1 MKYKE
6 MIAVVCGAVLAAC
19 GPVTPADRMSDSAG
33 GEAAPPRPLSWAF
46 EAPSSW
52 DEQVRIVNEPDEAA
66 RLATQGIHS
75 ARMFEYLPRDTTEA
89 PQPLLGIW
97 VYDSTA
103 WARLAMERGPPRGE
117 EIARGPGVVYIAGIA
132 RTNPFSAG
140 GADSVEFQRRSITLD
155 EVRRA
160 FRVVR

>member
-1 MKYKE
+1 MKYKG
-6 MIAVVCGAVLAAC
+6 MLVVVCGAALAAC
-19 GPVTPADRMSDSAG
+19 GPATPGERISDSAG
-33 GEAAPPRPLSWAF
+33 GEAAPPRPLSWSF
-46 EAPSSW
+46 EAPPTW

-75 ARMFEYLPRDTTEA
+75 ARQFEYLPLDTTQP

-103 WARLAMERGPPRGE
+103 WARLGGEQGSPQGE
-117 EIARGPGVVYIAGIA
+117 EIERGPGVVYIAGLA

-140 GADSVEFQRRSITLD
+140 GVDSVEFQRRSITLA
-155 EVRRA
+155 EVKRA